1 MRFDEDVCEYCFV
14 ERLLSDEEVADYQ
27 SGRLIIDCDCEGECY
42 YCGEWEPIVT
52 NYWYTND
59 DEEDNEEEN
68 YYNDYDDNYED
79 DDEYENYE

>member
-52 NYWYTND
+52 NYWYTKD
-59 DEEDNEEEN
+59 DDNEEEN
-68 YYNDYDDNYED
+68 YYNDYDDNYDD
-79 DDEYENYE
+79 DDEYEEDDE

>member
-1 MRFDEDVCEYCFV
+1 MRFDEDVCEYCFI
-14 ERLLSDEEVADYQ
+14 ERLLSDEEVADYR

-59 DEEDNEEEN
+59 DEDNEEYDFDDDIN
-68 YYNDYDDNYED
+68 YDDDDSDDYNED
-79 DDEYENYE
+79 